1 MKITAFPQRIVS
13 LVPSQ
18 TELLFD
24 LGLGDRVV
32 GITKFCIHPPE
43 WFRSK
48 TRIGGTK
55 TVNIAKVL
63 ALKPDLVLANKEEN
77 VQEQVEELA
86 RYCAVWTSDI
96 RTLDDALAMVGH
108 VGALT
113 GTHERAQEITDQIA
127 TGFSA
132 LSARVQTPRSAAYL
146 IWYKPYMA
154 AGGDTFIHDMMARAG
169 FSNVFGEINRYPAC
183 TADELAALHPDYI
196 LLSSEPFPFK
206 EKHIARVQEICPEA
220 RVQIVDGEI
229 FSWYGSRLIHAPGY
243 FERWFRES
251 SFL

>member
-24 LGLGDRVV
+24 LGLGDRVI
-32 GITKFCIHPPE
+32 GITKFCVHPPE

-63 ALKPDLVLANKEEN
+63 ALKPDFILANKEEN

-86 RYCAVWTSDI
+86 RHCAVWTSDI
-96 RTLDDALAMVGH
+96 RTLDDALAMIGH

-113 GTHERAQEITDQIA
+113 GTEARAQEITNIIA
-127 TGFSA
+127 AGFSA
-132 LSARVQTPRSAAYL
+132 LSARVQTSRSAAYL
-146 IWYKPYMA
+146 IWRKPYMA
-154 AGGDTFIHDMMARAG
+154 AGGDTFIHDMMSRAG
-169 FSNVFGEINRYPAC
+169 FSNVFGDMNRYPEC
-183 TADELAALHPDYI
+183 TADQLAALNPAYV

-206 EKHIARVQEICPEA
+206 EKHIAQLQEICPHA
-220 RVQIVDGEI
+220 QVQIVDGEL
-229 FSWYGSRLIHAPGY
+229 FSWYGSRLMYAPDYLG
-243 FERWFRES
+243 R
-251 SFL
+251 LVT